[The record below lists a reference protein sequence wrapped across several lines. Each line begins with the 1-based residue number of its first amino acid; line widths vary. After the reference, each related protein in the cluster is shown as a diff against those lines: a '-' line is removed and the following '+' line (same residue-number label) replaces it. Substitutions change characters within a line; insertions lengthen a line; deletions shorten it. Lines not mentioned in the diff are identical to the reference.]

1 MRVIKEWA
9 YPHKRRESPIHS
21 AEARRCYYHIDWGLM
36 KAGDRRI
43 TKDEE
48 VHIYTTNDDVCWGA
62 LVYCTAHWGMK
73 RRRRKK
79 KIKETYWECTV
90 NGFCSYILYRIRRAF
105 DVICTFQCTSG
116 SRPMAL
122 LIISDSKTDRKKKKP
137 RDKRERESPV
147 WQEGLDVISSMTVL
161 SPPHPP
167 SSFTTFC
174 SARLLERRWAC
185 PGPSCADEWTI
196 S

>member
-1 MRVIKEWA
+1 
-9 YPHKRRESPIHS
+9 
-21 AEARRCYYHIDWGLM
+21 
-36 KAGDRRI
+36 
-43 TKDEE
+43 
-48 VHIYTTNDDVCWGA
+48 
-62 LVYCTAHWGMK
+62 
-73 RRRRKK
+73 
-79 KIKETYWECTV
+79 V

-161 SPPHPP
+161 SPPPP
-167 SSFTTFC
+167 IFFHYLLFCSSIGKKMSLPWPLLCGWMNNFLIKRVHILYIDCLCVIIFPPEKCNLIRRQFSSFWFR
-174 SARLLERRWAC
+174 SRRTRDST
-185 PGPSCADEWTI
+185 GLSSCAFLP
-196 S
+196 